1 MATKYVQSGGG
12 GILGTLGGLATLGG
26 LIIPGAQWLTPLGAG
41 MSAVDSLMN
50 GGSAESQADAL
61 AKLKEAIGTWQNP
74 ASGNIAKVVSK
85 VANNTMNA
93 VNAVKPVT
101 SDAELYS
108 RGWGAW

>member
-1 MATKYVQSGGG
+1 MATKYVQSSGG

-26 LIIPGAQWLTPLGAG
+26 MLIPGAQWLTPLGAG
-41 MSAVDSLMN
+41 MSAVNSLMN
-50 GGSAESQADAL
+50 GGGAESQVDAL
-61 AKLKEAIGTWQNP
+61 AKLKEVMSSWENP
-74 ASGNIAKVVSK
+74 ASGNIAKVASK

-93 VNAVKPVT
+93 VNAVKPIT